1 MAYCALMLWLLF
13 GQRLDGRELKMLFG
27 NVDRRAN
34 FVPLETVRLYIRLL
48 QTGVSENLL
57 RHAVINLVGNVV
69 MFVPLGW
76 LLPAVWER
84 LRAFFKTF
92 FLSAVLICAVEA
104 IQYVTTLGSCDVDD
118 LILNLLGIT
127 LGYALWRLTH
137 RK

>member
-1 MAYCALMLWLLF
+1 M
-13 GQRLDGRELKMLFG
+13 
-27 NVDRRAN
+27 
-34 FVPLETVRLYIRLL
+34 
-48 QTGVSENLL
+48 
-57 RHAVINLVGNVV
+57 V